1 MGHNLHTLI
10 LFKIDNIGF
19 FHEGE
24 KTTKKHK
31 NHKRSYLYTNSPFY
45 SIFLMYF
52 KTLFAAFEVG
62 SRYGW
67 GQV

>member
-24 KTTKKHK
+24 KNNKK
-31 NHKRSYLYTNSPFY
+31 TQEP
-45 SIFLMYF
+45 
-52 KTLFAAFEVG
+52 
-62 SRYGW
+62 
-67 GQV
+67 